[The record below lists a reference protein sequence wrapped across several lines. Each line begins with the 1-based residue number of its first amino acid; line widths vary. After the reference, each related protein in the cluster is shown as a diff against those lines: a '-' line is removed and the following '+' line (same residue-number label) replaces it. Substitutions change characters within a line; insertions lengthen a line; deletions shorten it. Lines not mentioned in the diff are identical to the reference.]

1 MAIGLTLYARLL
13 TPPELTTALY
23 IGVNDDALRGMK
35 AEFGL
40 GSGDPLIQI
49 DEFRGFAASAY
60 VLATDERFIFFSLV
74 FGLRERGERN
84 YYLVYDAVAASL
96 SMIPY
101 LPPECSVAYTV
112 APLQMIRGG
121 VCELA
126 ILACRPVALTQDQME
141 RRKEDV
147 VCVWPQ
153 AAAAWKVLGRN
164 FPEQSIWNLF
174 NADVMFSYGRK
185 AFWVDLEQGL
195 VHCDWPPADGAAVD
209 FGFIG
214 LPPGCPPDERWTK
227 PTDRTMAC
235 VNGSIRFVWIDRSC
249 PLGNVNI
256 SVWDLDPATKQ
267 WTKYR
272 NFLAKVLWRLWSF
285 KVGNLPEMEPRF
297 PILMADGSLCLL
309 IHNILLVGTPQPIS
323 CLWHPVILP
332 FDFFKL
338 LNPLTPPQRNLR
350 GIFTQ

>member
-1 MAIGLTLYARLL
+1 
-13 TPPELTTALY
+13 
-23 IGVNDDALRGMK
+23 
-35 AEFGL
+35 
-40 GSGDPLIQI
+40 
-49 DEFRGFAASAY
+49 
-60 VLATDERFIFFSLV
+60 
-74 FGLRERGERN
+74 
-84 YYLVYDAVAASL
+84 
-96 SMIPY
+96 MIPY

-126 ILACRPVALTQDQME
+126 ILACRPGALTQDQMERQME

-214 LPPGCPPDERWTK
+214 LPPGCPPDERWTR
-227 PTDRTMAC
+227 PTFEMSDMFSMTRDRTTAY

-267 WTKYR
+267 WTKYK

-285 KVGNLPEMEPRF
+285 KVGNLPDMELRF

-309 IHNILLVGTPQPIS
+309 IHNMCKRREDPLEDYICNVELPNLKVCWWGRLNQYHAS
-323 CLWHPVILP
+323 EHPVILP